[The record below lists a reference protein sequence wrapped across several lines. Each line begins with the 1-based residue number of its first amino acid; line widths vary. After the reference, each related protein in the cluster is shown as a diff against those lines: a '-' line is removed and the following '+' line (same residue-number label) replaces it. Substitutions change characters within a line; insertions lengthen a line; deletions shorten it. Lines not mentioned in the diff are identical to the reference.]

1 MCRTLPG
8 RPADPAPARLLPVE
22 AESLGLA
29 YQLIFQKKPEI
40 GIFMKHYVCQGKYAY
55 RPTATSGEKGN
66 PPTLSVGMQIAAA
79 TVENSVKGTQKTTR
93 SCHTGPAMPRRAY
106 TWAKL

>member
-8 RPADPAPARLLPVE
+8 RPADRAPDRLLPME

-40 GIFMKHYVCQGKYAY
+40 RIMKRYVCQGKYAY
-55 RPTATSGEKGN
+55 SPTATSGEKGS
-66 PPTLSVGMQIAAA
+66 PPILSVGM
-79 TVENSVKGTQKTTR
+79 
-93 SCHTGPAMPRRAY
+93 
-106 TWAKL
+106 